1 MSSRD
6 LLLLLLG
13 LGLVGTAYLS
23 AFLPGDP
30 PGWAPWAFAVGTS
43 AAFTAFLALG
53 ARRSGKLG
61 WLAWPFALVFAG
73 LVGALGAGLLLP
85 PADPADPALLLGLPL
100 PAAVVIL
107 GAVLLPLV
115 VLPLAYALDFGRDGL
130 SAEEVRRIR
139 DAALRARES
148 GGAGS

>member
-61 WLAWPFALVFAG
+61 WLA
-73 LVGALGAGLLLP
+73 
-85 PADPADPALLLGLPL
+85 
-100 PAAVVIL
+100 
-107 GAVLLPLV
+107 
-115 VLPLAYALDFGRDGL
+115 
-130 SAEEVRRIR
+130 
-139 DAALRARES
+139 
-148 GGAGS
+148 